1 MESSKGL
8 LTHRDSVPNLEGHST
23 SDIPEQPRLSPR
35 LDRDRFVESLRHTK
49 VADLASR
56 YNNGKECRVFHR
68 LYGSFNVC
76 FFVEFEECG
85 TLWAVRIPIEPR
97 LHKPWEKLQ
106 SEATT
111 LKYVRANT
119 KIPVP
124 AVHAVGN
131 DAILTDD
138 GTKRQ
143 MFLISDLILGN
154 PLTNDR
160 LQQLAEADEATQR
173 RFFLQLIGYLQD
185 LRNLEFPAI
194 GSLMPGTGDKPIVGD
209 ILSFSA
215 DKYQLTLPSCTSAK
229 TYMSSQYDLLVRH
242 VAEPAPDFSV
252 ADCRYELFALH
263 TLREPFREF
272 LQGPKEAGPFVL
284 HHPDLQPCNILV
296 DQELRI
302 TGIVDWEFA
311 HTIPLQLFT
320 PPLWVIYPKQ
330 NLQQLCFLFVRT
342 LFSQLQYEELRQQ
355 WYDGSKF
362 NLDFFFARLIR
373 HPGDLVAAFAE
384 YLQKHLKSDAVK
396 AESDFFERHPEVAVE
411 AEQKALRNVSMANV
425 SQGT

>member
-8 LTHRDSVPNLEGHST
+8 PTHRDSVPNLEGHST
-23 SDIPEQPRLSPR
+23 NDIPEQPRLPPG
-35 LDRDRFVESLRHTK
+35 LDRDRFVGSLRHTK

-111 LKYVRANT
+111 LKCQSLPRFQSQITYRIA
-119 KIPVP
+119 
-124 AVHAVGN
+124 
-131 DAILTDD
+131 D
-138 GTKRQ
+138 
-143 MFLISDLILGN
+143 M
-154 PLTNDR
+154 
-160 LQQLAEADEATQR
+160 AEADEATQR
-173 RFFLQLIGYLQD
+173 RFFLQLIGYLQE

-194 GSLMPGTGDKPIVGD
+194 GSLMPGTGDEPIVGD

-396 AESDFFERHPEVAVE
+396 EESDFFERHPEVAVE
-411 AEQKALRNVSMANV
+411 AEQKPC
-425 SQGT
+425 GTCQWQTYSKGPDL